1 MIYLCV
7 TDYNEIKI
15 ILPKPPSLNQFYA
28 GKHWTVRSKKKEQ
41 YWKYIATELEQL
53 DRFHMDRF
61 SVSVRYNCRYDVD
74 NAIVCSKFLADYLR
88 NNGYVDDDT
97 PKYFFSQKTQ
107 FDSDVEKNMFVVIL
121 KCYGYKTT
129 PQ

>member
-1 MIYLCV
+1 
-7 TDYNEIKI
+7 
-15 ILPKPPSLNQFYA
+15 
-28 GKHWTVRSKKKEQ
+28 
-41 YWKYIATELEQL
+41 
-53 DRFHMDRF
+53 
-61 SVSVRYNCRYDVD
+61 
-74 NAIVCSKFLADYLR
+74 VCSKFLADYLR